1 MKYILALGCII
12 LFVSCNEKAVLLQNQ
27 VKLFESPAGEGT
39 SLPFLKVG
47 EDNRLYLSWVRE
59 MENQSTL
66 YFASLIKEN
75 IWSDSQVIASGTNWF
90 VNWADYPSLNVDGKG
105 NKISHYLVKSSS
117 GTYSYDLNLTISK
130 NSRSWSSNIIPHND
144 QTLTEHGFAT
154 LLPMPNQT
162 FTAVWLDGRNTTTK
176 KSTSGHD
183 QGAMTLRTA
192 IINLEGV
199 LTEESELDSRVCDCC
214 QTSGAMTSAGPVF
227 VYRDRTID
235 EYRDISIVRK
245 VKGQW
250 TSPKTIFNDQ
260 WKIAGCPVNGPRI
273 AAHGNQVAVAWFS
286 APNDVPQVKITFS
299 NDNGANFEAPI
310 TIDKRNPLGR
320 VDVAMN
326 EKGTA
331 YVSWLS
337 FKNGM
342 SQIKVIAVNR
352 FGTLGNPI
360 IISETNDS
368 RSSGFPQMELF
379 KNELYFAWTNTSKKQ
394 KKIDLA
400 RIKL

>member
-1 MKYILALGCII
+1 
-12 LFVSCNEKAVLLQNQ
+12 
-27 VKLFESPAGEGT
+27 
-39 SLPFLKVG
+39 
-47 EDNRLYLSWVRE
+47 
-59 MENQSTL
+59 
-66 YFASLIKEN
+66 
-75 IWSDSQVIASGTNWF
+75 
-90 VNWADYPSLNVDGKG
+90 
-105 NKISHYLVKSSS
+105 
-117 GTYSYDLNLTISK
+117 
-130 NSRSWSSNIIPHND
+130 
-144 QTLTEHGFAT
+144 
-154 LLPMPNQT
+154 
-162 FTAVWLDGRNTTTK
+162 
-176 KSTSGHD
+176 
-183 QGAMTLRTA
+183 
-192 IINLEGV
+192 
-199 LTEESELDSRVCDCC
+199 
-214 QTSGAMTSAGPVF
+214 MTSAGPVF

-260 WKIAGCPVNGPRI
+260 WKIAGCPVNGPRM

-286 APNDVPQVKITFS
+286 TPNDVPQVKISFS

-320 VDVAMN
+320 VDVEMN

-352 FGTLGNPI
+352 FGIRKSHNYL
-360 IISETNDS
+360 ETNDS

-379 KNELYFAWTNTSKKQ
+379 KNELLFWTIHQKTKKN
-394 KKIDLA
+394 
-400 RIKL
+400 